1 MLTLLHL
8 LPASAAAR
16 KGTPF
21 AFRAGRRRGEAG
33 HDPALVVRNAA
44 RPGPWRPRQVR
55 KRDIE
60 AEMDALTEIQPA
72 SQIEDE
78 DVYDLIVDC
87 QSFIAEIMERRLP
100 KSVER
105 QGSLLLGRLN
115 ASLDWQTVH

>member
-1 MLTLLHL
+1 MQQDRDGQG
-8 LPASAAAR
+8 P
-16 KGTPF
+16 P
-21 AFRAGRRRGEAG
+21 
-33 HDPALVVRNAA
+33 D
-44 RPGPWRPRQVR
+44 RP
-55 KRDIE
+55 E
-60 AEMDALTEIQPA
+60 AEMDALTETQPA

-105 QGSLLLGRLN
+105 QGTLLLGRLN

>member
-1 MLTLLHL
+1 MQQD
-8 LPASAAAR
+8 R
-16 KGTPF
+16 D
-21 AFRAGRRRGEAG
+21 RRTTT
-33 HDPALVVRNAA
+33 
-44 RPGPWRPRQVR
+44 GPE
-55 KRDIE
+55 RDTE

>member
-1 MLTLLHL
+1 MREGDIA
-8 LPASAAAR
+8 LPFASA
-16 KGTPF
+16 TF
-21 AFRAGRRRGEAG
+21 RGEAG

-44 RPGPWRPRQVR
+44 RAELRRPRR
-55 KRDIE
+55 ANEETE
-60 AEMDALTEIQPA
+60 AEMDALTEIQSA

-87 QSFIAEIMERRLP
+87 QSFIAEVMERRLP

>member
-1 MLTLLHL
+1 V
-8 LPASAAAR
+8 PFASAAAR
-16 KGTPF
+16 CEPGTT
-21 AFRAGRRRGEAG
+21 RAGGKECSKTGILATG
-33 HDPALVVRNAA
+33 PDA
-44 RPGPWRPRQVR
+44 R
-55 KRDIE
+55 RDIE

-72 SQIEDE
+72 SQLEDE

-87 QSFIAEIMERRLP
+87 QSFIAEVMERRLP

>member
-1 MLTLLHL
+1 ML
-8 LPASAAAR
+8 PFRAAAAGP
-16 KGTPF
+16 KPGTTP
-21 AFRAGRRRGEAG
+21 AGGKECSKTG
-33 HDPALVVRNAA
+33 
-44 RPGPWRPRQVR
+44 
-55 KRDIE
+55 
-60 AEMDALTEIQPA
+60 AEMNALTEIQPA
-72 SQIEDE
+72 SQLEDE